1 MTSVGEM
8 IKAKLKSIRRAVSS
22 DMRLIF
28 HYPAPHYDAAANER
42 YWEVR
47 RATGMGELNEF
58 QRERADMILAATR
71 GTGTLLDIGSGDGA
85 MLSYIR
91 SKSALTIMASDI
103 SPMACQHLRQQGFS
117 IVDVD
122 LRSPDAI
129 ETLAEV
135 DYISLCEVLEH
146 LHDPECVVVKL
157 LGRAR
162 KSVVFSVPNTGYY
175 AHRLRLLFGRF
186 PLQWRVHP
194 GEHLRFW
201 TLRDMRWWLE
211 GLGLSAAAK
220 VRPYQKVG
228 LLGEVLPGLF
238 ARGIMVEIVSSESGN
253 VVRQNDDR

>member
-1 MTSVGEM
+1 M
-8 IKAKLKSIRRAVSS
+8 IKAKLKSIWRSVSS
-22 DMRLIF
+22 DVQLVF
-28 HYPAPHYDAAANER
+28 HYPIPHYDSAANER

-47 RATGMGELNEF
+47 RATGMGKLNEF

-85 MLSYIR
+85 MLDYMR

-103 SPMACQHLRQQGFS
+103 SPMACQHLRQRGFP

-129 ETLAEV
+129 EALAEV

-146 LHDPECVVVKL
+146 LHDPESVVARL

-162 KSVVFSVPNTGYY
+162 NSLVFSVPNTGYY

-186 PLQWRVHP
+186 PLQWRAHP

-211 GLGLSAAAK
+211 GLGLSAVAK
-220 VRPYQKVG
+220 VRPYQRAG
-228 LLGEVLPGLF
+228 LLGGILPGLF
-238 ARGIMVEIVSSESGN
+238 ARGILVEIVSSKPGDM
-253 VVRQNDDR
+253 VRQNGDS